1 MPIGLPQ
8 QDPGIGFCVPKSV
21 ASPQHGQK
29 ADHKAVKR
37 LQEPRSFQARP
48 GH

>member
-1 MPIGLPQ
+1 MPFVLQQ
-8 QDPGIGFCVPKSV
+8 QDPISGFCVPKSV

-29 ADHKAVKR
+29 ADKKA
-37 LQEPRSFQARP
+37 LTAPEPRSFRPRP